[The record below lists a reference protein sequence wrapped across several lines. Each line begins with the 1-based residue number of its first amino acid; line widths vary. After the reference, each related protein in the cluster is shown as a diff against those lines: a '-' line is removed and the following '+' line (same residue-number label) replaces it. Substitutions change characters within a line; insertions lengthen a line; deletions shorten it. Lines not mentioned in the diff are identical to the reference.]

1 MEQEDILQVIDKLTG
16 AKITLTELEEIKPLI
31 GTDDFTETYELV
43 QTMETALQPL
53 GRAELKKELQE
64 TAKQYHE
71 EQKTVR
77 LRKINRW
84 ILPAVAACVLVIC
97 SVSVVHKLTDYN
109 NPRNFSKAY
118 SQNIK

>member
-1 MEQEDILQVIDKLTG
+1 MEQESILQVIDKLTG
-16 AKITLTELEEIKPLI
+16 ANVTLTELEEIKALI
-31 GTDDFTETYELV
+31 GTSDFTETYEIV
-43 QTMETALQPL
+43 QAMETALQPL

-84 ILPAVAACVLVIC
+84 ILPAIAACVLVVC
-97 SVSVVHKLTDYN
+97 SVNVVHRLTEYN
-109 NPRNFSKAY
+109 NPKNFSKAY
-118 SQNIK
+118 LQNIK